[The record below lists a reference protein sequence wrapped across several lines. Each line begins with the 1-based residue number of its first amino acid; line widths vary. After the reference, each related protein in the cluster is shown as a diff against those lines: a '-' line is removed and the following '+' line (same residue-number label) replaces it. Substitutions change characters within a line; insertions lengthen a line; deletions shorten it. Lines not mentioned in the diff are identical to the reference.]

1 MRVLWIEDH
10 QLVGDSFELLLQLI
24 MPDAS
29 LDKARDLE
37 SAQRLISTFPYELV
51 LLDWWLGSHDGE
63 RSIRVLREANL
74 HTPII
79 VVSGDERDVIMDRAI
94 ALGAAGY
101 VTKSADPAALLDA
114 VRVALRGGV
123 SRPQRHAGR
132 GAEGGPI
139 GIVQP
144 IDVETLYP
152 ELTPR
157 QAEVFRALMRGSSDK
172 QIARELDISD
182 TTVKT
187 HVRAILQIVGVH
199 KRGEAAHEARVRGA
213 GDH

>member
-37 SAQRLISTFPYELV
+37 SAKRLIDTFPYELV
-51 LLDWWLGSHDGE
+51 LLDWWLGTQDGE
-63 RSIRVLREANL
+63 TSIRALRETNS

-79 VVSGDERDVIMDRAI
+79 VVSGDDRDVVMDRAL

-101 VTKSADPAALLDA
+101 VSKGADPAALLDA

-123 SRPQRHAGR
+123 SRPPRNVGRAG
-132 GAEGGPI
+132 EGPPSG
-139 GIVQP
+139 VVHP
-144 IDVETLYP
+144 IDVEALYP

-157 QAEVFRALMRGSSDK
+157 QAEVFRALMRGTSDK
-172 QIARELDISD
+172 QIARDLDISD

>member
-37 SAQRLISTFPYELV
+37 SAQRLIGTFPYELV
-51 LLDWWLGSHDGE
+51 LLDWWLGSTDGE
-63 RSIRVLREANL
+63 RSIRVLREANR

-101 VTKSADPAALLDA
+101 VPKSADPDALLEA

-123 SRPQRHAGR
+123 SRPQRQPGR
-132 GAEGGPI
+132 GGDAGPT

-152 ELTPR
+152 ELTTR

>member
-1 MRVLWIEDH
+1 MRALWIEDH

-29 LDKARDLE
+29 LDKARDLD
-37 SAQRLISTFPYELV
+37 SARRLMETFPYELV
-51 LLDWWLGSHDGE
+51 LLDWWLGTHDGE
-63 RSIRVLREANL
+63 RSIKMLRDAGRD
-74 HTPII
+74 TPII
-79 VVSGDERDVIMDRAI
+79 VVSGDDRDVVMDRAL
-94 ALGAAGY
+94 ALGASGY
-101 VTKSADPAALLDA
+101 VPKSADPGALLEA
-114 VRVALRGGV
+114 VRVALQGGV
-123 SRPQRHAGR
+123 SRPPRQNSKPVD
-132 GAEGGPI
+132 GAPGGI
-139 GIVQP
+139 AQP
-144 IDVETLYP
+144 VDVEILYP
-152 ELTPR
+152 DLTPR

-213 GDH
+213 GDL